1 MGIEITPGGGNPI
14 GAGWPSGP
22 QGPVVAKVATDAKER
37 VVEKPATPK
46 VQEPMRVDIK
56 DNTEQ
61 RLRDLATAVLE
72 LNDRLKDGGR
82 GLSFAI
88 DESVSLPVV
97 IVKNEETGEV
107 IRQIPTQ
114 TAVNMA
120 RSIDELKGY
129 LINGKT

>member
-1 MGIEITPGGGNPI
+1 MTIQIPASGGVPVGVERP
-14 GAGWPSGP
+14 AGPPS
-22 QGPVVAKVATDAKER
+22 PVVAIGPTER

-46 VQEPMRVDIK
+46 VQEPIRVDIK
-56 DNTEQ
+56 VNTEQ
-61 RLRDLATAVLE
+61 RMRDLAVAVSE

-82 GLSFAI
+82 GLSFTI
-88 DESVSLPVV
+88 DESVVPPVV
-97 IVKNEETGEV
+97 TVKNDETGEV

-129 LINGKT
+129 LLNNKT